1 MFFKTNI
8 EKETEKNKD
17 YRRVLDTNSKQ
28 QLVVMSLNPYEEI
41 GNEIHKTISQF
52 IRIEEG
58 SGYAIIGNKKKV
70 NLKGGDCIIID
81 PNTYHNILAGKD
93 GIKLY
98 SVYSP
103 PKHEP
108 DCVQKYKDDREC

>member
-1 MFFKTNI
+1 MFYKTNI
-8 EKETEKNKD
+8 EKDTEKNKD

-28 QLVVMSLNPYEEI
+28 QLVVMSLKPYEEI
-41 GNEIHKTISQF
+41 GMEIHKTISQF

-58 SGYAIIGNKKKV
+58 SGYAIVDKKRV
-70 NLKGGDCIIID
+70 NLKAGDCIIID
-81 PNTYHNILAGKD
+81 PSTYHNIIAGKD
-93 GIKLY
+93 GIQLY

-108 DCVQKYKDDREC
+108 DCVQKYKDDPEC